1 MNSKR
6 IRQLN
11 KKIND
16 AVNSDKELSCEIIV
30 DVDDLSTAKY
40 FLGEE
45 EITQDEYSKIAKK
58 RKHQE
63 VVTIELLD

>member
-45 EITQDEYSKIAKK
+45 EITADEYQKISKK